1 MVELF
6 DVQLLRLLEFQL
18 WQLYRLFVQLWVDKR
33 LTTRAFSDSRREHDD
48 GGHSRCRAD
57 GAGAPR

>member
-18 WQLYRLFVQLWVDKR
+18 WQLYRLFVQLR
-33 LTTRAFSDSRREHDD
+33 LDIVVRVTRIVRPDRRTSEGGDGETTGHRSGRA
-48 GGHSRCRAD
+48 
-57 GAGAPR
+57 